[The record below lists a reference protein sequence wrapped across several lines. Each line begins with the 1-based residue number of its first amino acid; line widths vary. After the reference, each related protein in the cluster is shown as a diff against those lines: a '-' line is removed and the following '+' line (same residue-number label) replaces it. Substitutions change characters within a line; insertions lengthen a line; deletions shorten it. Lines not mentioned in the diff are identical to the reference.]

1 MITKIIKRDGS
12 LQDFDFKKIVD
23 VVDRVHKEFP
33 MDITFLNKKH
43 NVVDYIKGKLSDK
56 IKTVE
61 QIQDLVFEAFCIN
74 GLIYPAKAFQEYRT
88 RRMVLREQELEK
100 TYADMDRILK
110 SGSDENSNKNS
121 TLLNV
126 KRDLLAGEFYR
137 NKLLQILPKNVA
149 EAHSKK
155 IIHYHDAD
163 FDARSTNCSIIN
175 VKDMLENGTKISNAY
190 IGTPNSVEVAANII
204 MQIIFSVSNSQF
216 GGVSVSDFNE
226 LLGEYA
232 KKNFRKNFIDA
243 IEFYNVLEKDYETTE
258 EAVAEFEKVC
268 GKISSDNEKL
278 EKGNPDVFA
287 WVKKKTDKD
296 IYDACQLFEYQTNSL
311 QNASQTPFSTITMTI
326 PTSWESERVFYN
338 YLQVRQ
344 KGLTNNKDK
353 KTIAIF
359 PKISM
364 FVVDGQ
370 NLKEG
375 DKYYWMLKEAS
386 KCIANTYYP
395 DLLMISKED
404 FNNGKMYA
412 RMGCRSRV
420 NHDYKENG
428 VYKKYGRF
436 NYGVITLNLVHLCLE
451 TLKEKGNI
459 DMFIDKIN
467 KYSNTIMRD
476 TFQFKYD
483 NVKTL
488 KAKEAPILFVDGAIS
503 RLNPDDTIEQLLRS
517 DNCSLSFGYLG
528 IDDCVRL
535 LTDNKENI
543 STDKGYELGMQIMNC
558 LVDNVNKLKKEMNL
572 PISLYSTPSEAS
584 IGTFFEKDKEQF
596 GDIMPEWLLKREYYT
611 NSFHFSS
618 ELPID
623 PFDKIQIESKFT
635 QLANGGNISY
645 VENGGKVY
653 NTKAIIEL
661 IQHAYKC
668 GTQYFAI
675 NTISDVCFKCGYT
688 GEMNYDVNKHQYT
701 CPNCGNTDG
710 TQMKVQRRSCGYISN
725 YNVTKA
731 VKGRMKEITNRFVH
745 TNLMKKESE

>member
-1 MITKIIKRDGS
+1 MGT
-12 LQDFDFKKIVD
+12 
-23 VVDRVHKEFP
+23 
-33 MDITFLNKKH
+33 
-43 NVVDYIKGKLSDK
+43 
-56 IKTVE
+56 
-61 QIQDLVFEAFCIN
+61 
-74 GLIYPAKAFQEYRT
+74 
-88 RRMVLREQELEK
+88 
-100 TYADMDRILK
+100 
-110 SGSDENSNKNS
+110 
-121 TLLNV
+121 
-126 KRDLLAGEFYR
+126 
-137 NKLLQILPKNVA
+137 
-149 EAHSKK
+149 
-155 IIHYHDAD
+155 
-163 FDARSTNCSIIN
+163 SI
-175 VKDMLENGTKISNAY
+175 A
-190 IGTPNSVEVAANII
+190 
-204 MQIIFSVSNSQF
+204 
-216 GGVSVSDFNE
+216 DFNE
-226 LLGEYA
+226 LLAVYA

-258 EAVAEFEKVC
+258 EAVIELEKLC
-268 GKISSDNEKL
+268 GEISSDNEKL

-296 IYDACQLFEYQTNSL
+296 IYDACQTFEYQTNSL
-311 QNASQTPFSTITMTI
+311 TNSNQTPFVTITMTI
-326 PTSWESERVFYN
+326 PTSWESERVILN
-338 YLQVRQ
+338 YFKVRQ
-344 KGLTNNKDK
+344 GGLTDNKGH

-375 DKYYWMLKEAS
+375 DKYYYILKEAS

-395 DLLMISKED
+395 DLLLYSKED
-404 FNNGKMYA
+404 YENGTMYA

-420 NHDYKENG
+420 NHEFKTQDGKYA
-428 VYKKYGRF
+428 KYGRANF
-436 NYGVITLNLVHLCLE
+436 GVITLNLPHLCLE
-451 TLKEKGNI
+451 TLKENGDI
-459 DMFIDKIN
+459 ETLLSKIN
-467 KYSNTIMRD
+467 NASNILMKDAFMFR
-476 TFQFKYD
+476 FNQ
-483 NVKTL
+483 VKTL
-488 KAKEAPILFVDGAIS
+488 KPKEVPILFMAGGLA
-503 RLNPDDTIEQLLRS
+503 RLNENDNIEPLLRS
-517 DNCSLSFGYLG
+517 DKFSLSYGYLG

-543 STDKGYELGMQIMNC
+543 STDKGYELGMKIMNC
-558 LVDNVNKLKKEMNL
+558 LVENVEKLKNDLNL

-710 TQMKVQRRSCGYISN
+710 TQMKVQRRSCGLN
-725 YNVTKA
+725 K
-731 VKGRMKEITNRFVH
+731 
-745 TNLMKKESE
+745 